1 MEPGET
7 ENFAGLEAA
16 FTCRLCEDR
25 LDHEDLEMLPCGHAF
40 CAACLRDETVDEYV
54 CPECR
59 VPFIVKDITKGHDLQ
74 EAIQPGLELLDL
86 VSQLRRGGDATK
98 LNSLPTPTSAD
109 WRAARQPLAPAPAP
123 TVLPR
128 RKPAGR
134 GRAAARAP
142 AAAPARRGPHRVAG
156 CASDETRP
164 DRVAGRETRPRGR
177 AGRRAREARRR
188 GATGR
193 GVPRRRLRRRRAGHV
208 AGPQPRGRPGH
219 DRRRERRRLLRRPVA
234 RRPPHDAA
242 RAGRGPRARRGRA
255 QRAARDAPEQQ
266 RQRLQRLERGARA
279 EAAPRGGRRRSPA
292 ALPAAP
298 VARGGSTA
306 AQASARARAR
316 PRALAGAGQRTGRAG
331 VVVRERGR

>member
-109 WRAARQPLAPAPAP
+109 WRAARQPLAPA
-123 TVLPR
+123 
-128 RKPAGR
+128 R
-134 GRAAARAP
+134 GRNPEHPDTTKRQ
-142 AAAPARRGPHRVAG
+142 AG
-156 CASDETRP
+156 SSKSR
-164 DRVAGRETRPRGR
+164 
-177 AGRRAREARRR
+177 
-188 GATGR
+188 
-193 GVPRRRLRRRRAGHV
+193 
-208 AGPQPRGRPGH
+208 
-219 DRRRERRRLLRRPVA
+219 
-234 RRPPHDAA
+234 
-242 RAGRGPRARRGRA
+242 
-255 QRAARDAPEQQ
+255 
-266 RQRLQRLERGARA
+266 
-279 EAAPRGGRRRSPA
+279 
-292 ALPAAP
+292 
-298 VARGGSTA
+298 
-306 AQASARARAR
+306 
-316 PRALAGAGQRTGRAG
+316 
-331 VVVRERGR
+331 